1 MSILI
6 TLVSC
11 VTIIILSK
19 YLFSRWFNHLSIYFL
34 SWSTMLILYE
44 VKLIRYVDLSEKLFI
59 VVVATSLFYLLG
71 VLTYFV
77 AKDKTNDGND
87 DNLYSINNAFRLF
100 DDNGKNILTL
110 IFLCSIVG
118 ILDGLYQWKL
128 LIDKFGG
135 LLQVLVQAN
144 DIREMRLQG
153 EIKGMIPYLFIVS
166 YVGVFFGAIYSAF
179 NNKFSLL
186 SFLPLLAV
194 TFKEI
199 ANFSRAG
206 ILLGFFE
213 YFIVFL
219 LIRNYMSHR
228 NIKRKINRGN
238 LIFVSSIVLII
249 FLFSLTFIKSFRS
262 PTDQLKATSR
272 SLNEYQNN
280 LLISPTAYL
289 YTSSHIGVLN
299 RYLENENEKTMWG
312 ENTFM
317 PIYNFLA
324 KFELTPK
331 PKFFQKGYFLPQW
344 TNTGTYLR
352 EIHAD
357 FGYVGLFIIPYL
369 LGLLTTIYWFKWIEK
384 GKLTSLIILTYLFLI
399 VSFSFFV
406 MITRLASWFLSF
418 SLLLIMAPFI
428 QNSIYSLRKT
438 PLKNE

>member
-6 TLVSC
+6 TIVSC
-11 VTIIILSK
+11 AAIILLSK
-19 YLFSRWFNHLSIYFL
+19 YLFSKWFNHLSIYFL
-34 SWSTMLILYE
+34 SWSAMIILYE

-59 VVVATSLFYLLG
+59 VVSATSLFYLLG

-77 AKDKTNDGND
+77 TKDRAIKNQYIPSG
-87 DNLYSINNAFRLF
+87 DNNSFKLF
-100 DDNGKNILTL
+100 DDKGKSILIL
-110 IFLCSIVG
+110 LVICSLVG

-144 DIREMRLQG
+144 DIREMRLRG
-153 EIKGMIPYLFIVS
+153 EIKGMIPYLFVVS
-166 YVGVFFGAIYSAF
+166 FVGIFFGAIFSAYKNRF
-179 NNKFSLL
+179 TLIG
-186 SFLPLLAV
+186 FLPLLAV

-213 YFIVFL
+213 YFIVFFL
-219 LIRNYMSHR
+219 FRNFLRHR
-228 NIKRKINRGN
+228 NLKSKMSRGN
-238 LIFVSSIVLII
+238 LIVVSGLIIFI
-249 FLFSLTFIKSFRS
+249 FLFSLVFIKSFRS
-262 PTDQLKATSR
+262 PVDQLKASST
-272 SLNEYQNN
+272 SLNEYQSN
-280 LLISPTAYL
+280 LLISPTVYL

-299 RYLENENEKTMWG
+299 RYLENESERTMWG
-312 ENTFM
+312 ENTFL

-324 KFELTPK
+324 KFELIPK

-357 FGYVGLFIIPYL
+357 FGYLGMFIIPYL
-369 LGLLTTIYWFKWIEK
+369 LGLFTTIYWFKWIET

-418 SLLLIMAPFI
+418 MLLLIIAPFI
-428 QNSIYSLRKT
+428 QNSIYFLRNI
-438 PLKNE
+438 PSKNE